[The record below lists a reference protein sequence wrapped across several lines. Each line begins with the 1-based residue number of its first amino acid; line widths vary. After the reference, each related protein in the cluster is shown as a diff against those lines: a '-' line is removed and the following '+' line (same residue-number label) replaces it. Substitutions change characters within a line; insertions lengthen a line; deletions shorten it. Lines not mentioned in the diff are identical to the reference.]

1 VQSSGEE
8 RVFAYFT
15 ETPRAFITQSWRR
28 KGSKRPGGVG
38 SFREI
43 SIKKKKKKSQDL
55 SCRRARRKVY
65 IVGVA
70 DIVDAAAA
78 KGVVGALCFPLA
90 IDHLK
95 IG

>member
-8 RVFAYFT
+8 GVFAYFT

-43 SIKKKKKKSQDL
+43 SINEKKESRLAVQAAKGKT
-55 SCRRARRKVY
+55 Y

-70 DIVDAAAA
+70 DIVDASAA
-78 KGVVGALCFPLA
+78 KGVVWALYLPLA
-90 IDHLK
+90 TGGLEYQM
-95 IG
+95 G